1 MWLAVIVCTWLSLV
15 FILTVL
21 ELVKEQ
27 VARPV
32 RNSLQVREC
41 VEEVKTPGRSPV
53 AATEL

>member
-1 MWLAVIVCTWLSLV
+1 MWLDVAVCTWLSLV
-15 FILTVL
+15 VILIVL

-27 VARPV
+27 VVRPV
-32 RNSLQVREC
+32 RNSLQFREC